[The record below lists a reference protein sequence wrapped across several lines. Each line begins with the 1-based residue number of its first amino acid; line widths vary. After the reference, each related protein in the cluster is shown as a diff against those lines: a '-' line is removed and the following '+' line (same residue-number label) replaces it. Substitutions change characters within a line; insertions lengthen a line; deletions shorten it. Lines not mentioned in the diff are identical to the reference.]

1 MNLKE
6 IKYFIQSAN
15 INFMIGSGASRPY
28 LVTLGSTEMWLTQL
42 YEDMK
47 THSELEYK
55 VVEASIYK
63 AFYENVIA
71 PNKFDSYR
79 NTDYST
85 TTKNYKEFLIIWNNL
100 LNKRYS
106 RILNKQVNLFT
117 TNVDLMIEDAASG
130 MGIELNDGFR
140 GSVKAVYDE
149 TNFMKSVS
157 QTSLHFQHTSEIPV
171 FNLFKIHGSINWEE
185 SGKQITNNTLWYYYI
200 GEALKVIDE
209 DKFISIYE
217 PDTDGKLK
225 EKTYEK
231 LIEDAKALAITD
243 ITIYDDFINNY
254 KKLIIVNPT
263 KRKFAETVMDY
274 HFYELMRIYSN
285 ALEKEN
291 SILFAIGFSFADE
304 HIATLT
310 RRAAESNPTLKIIVF
325 VFCDAEGTAIKRNL
339 GIGTTYVNNNITI
352 LTPTTL
358 KEANKKDEWKEL
370 MGKIEYF
377 DMATINEIFEFMD
390 KMIHANYE

>member
-1 MNLKE
+1 MNIKE
-6 IKYFIQSAN
+6 IKYLIQSAN
-15 INFMIGSGASRPY
+15 INFMIGSGISRPY
-28 LVTLGSTEMWLTQL
+28 LATLGSIEIWLTHL

-47 THSELEYK
+47 THSENEYK
-55 VVEASIYK
+55 IVEASIYK
-63 AFYENVIA
+63 AFYEKVIA
-71 PNKFDSYR
+71 PNKFYDHR
-79 NTDYST
+79 NPDYL
-85 TTKNYKEFLIIWNNL
+85 TTKGNYKKFLIIWNNL

-106 RILNKQVNLFT
+106 RILNKQINLFT

-130 MGIELNDGFR
+130 MGLELNDGFR
-140 GSVKAVYDE
+140 GSVKAMYDE
-149 TNFMKSVS
+149 ANFMKSVS

-171 FNLFKIHGSINWEE
+171 FNLLKIHGSINWKE
-185 SGKQITNNTLWYYYI
+185 SEKRIENNILWSYYI
-200 GEALKVIDE
+200 GNALKVIDN
-209 DKFISIYE
+209 DKFINPYE
-217 PDTDGKLK
+217 TDADGNIM
-225 EKTYEK
+225 EKAYNK
-231 LIEDAKALAITD
+231 LIEDAKKLAITD
-243 ITIYDDFINNY
+243 VTIYNDFINNY

-263 KRKFAETVMDY
+263 KRKFVETVMDY

-291 SILFAIGFSFADE
+291 SILFVIGFSFADE

-325 VFCDAEGTAIKRNL
+325 VFCDAEEAAIKKNL
-339 GIGTTYVNNNITI
+339 GIGTICVNNNIAI
-352 LTPTTL
+352 ITPADL
-358 KEANKKDEWKEL
+358 KGANKDDEYKEL